1 MQPAQAKIMDS
12 TAVEEVGHATLQI
25 VHDLKNQL
33 NGLKL
38 YATFLRKRLE
48 PQNKSSEEQ
57 EIVGKLIA
65 GLDNAA
71 REMSALVR
79 FARPLEL
86 RQSPQTDLRKII
98 MSVVE
103 VPNRDSGGLELP
115 SIALHI
121 EDAAMLGDFDG
132 PLLVEAFNA
141 ITAEVRNS
149 VSTKSGNTI
158 SFHVHREAEQALC
171 EWQGGKLKSRY
182 QAINNSNGCGTIH
195 TALAAKIIEA
205 HGGRVQCEEH
215 QIRAWLPL
223 TNPNKFIES

>member
-1 MQPAQAKIMDS
+1 MKPAPAKAPETSRLEDL
-12 TAVEEVGHATLQI
+12 GRATLQI

-48 PQNKSSEEQ
+48 PENKSSEEQ

-79 FARPLEL
+79 FARPVEL
-86 RQSPQTDLRKII
+86 RQIPQTDLRKII
-98 MSVVE
+98 MSVAE

-121 EDAAMLGDFDG
+121 EDAAMFGDFDG
-132 PLLVEAFNA
+132 ALLVEAFNA

-149 VSTKSGNTI
+149 VSTKPGNTI
-158 SFHVHREAEQALC
+158 SLHVHREADQALC
-171 EWQGGKLKSRY
+171 EWRGGKLKSRY
-182 QAINNSNGCGTIH
+182 QAISNANGCGTIH
-195 TALAAKIIEA
+195 TALAAKVIEA
-205 HGGRVQCEEH
+205 HGGRVQCDESE
-215 QIRAWLPL
+215 IRAWLPL
-223 TNPNKFIES
+223 TNPNQFIES

>member
-1 MQPAQAKIMDS
+1 MQPATAKLMDS
-12 TAVEEVGHATLQI
+12 TAAEEVGHATLQI

-86 RQSPQTDLRKII
+86 RPKPETDLRKII
-98 MSVVE
+98 LSVTE

-115 SIALHI
+115 SIALHL
-121 EDAAMLGDFDG
+121 EDVEMLGGFDG
-132 PLLVEAFNA
+132 ALLVEAFNS
-141 ITAEVRNS
+141 ITGEVRNS
-149 VSTKSGNTI
+149 VPAKSGNPVSI
-158 SFHVHREAEQALC
+158 HLHREADQALC
-171 EWQGGKLKSRY
+171 EWRGGKLKTRY
-182 QAINNSNGCGTIH
+182 QAFNNSNGCGTIH
-195 TALAAKIIEA
+195 TAMAAKIIEA
-205 HGGRVQCEEH
+205 HGGRVQCDAEV
-215 QIRAWLPL
+215 IRAWLPL
-223 TNPNKFIES
+223 TNTNSFIKS

>member
-1 MQPAQAKIMDS
+1 MHPVKAKMMDS

-48 PQNKSSEEQ
+48 PENKSSEEQ

-86 RQSPQTDLRKII
+86 RQTPQTDLRKII
-98 MSVVE
+98 MTVAE

-121 EDAAMLGDFDG
+121 EDAAMFGDFDG

-149 VSTKSGNTI
+149 VSTKSGSTI
-158 SFHVHREAEQALC
+158 SLHVHRDADQALC
-171 EWQGGKLKSRY
+171 EWRGGKLKSRY
-182 QAINNSNGCGTIH
+182 QAISNANGCGTIH
-195 TALAAKIIEA
+195 TALAAKVIEA
-205 HGGRVQCEEH
+205 HGGSVQCDENE
-215 QIRAWLPL
+215 IRARVPL
-223 TNPNKFIES
+223 TNPN

>member
-1 MQPAQAKIMDS
+1 MHPATAKVMDS
-12 TAVEEVGHATLQI
+12 AAAEEVGHATLQI

-86 RQSPQTDLRKII
+86 RHSPRTDLRKII
-98 MSVVE
+98 MSVAE
-103 VPNRDSGGLELP
+103 LPNRDSGGLELP

-121 EDAAMLGDFDG
+121 EDVAMLGDFDG

-141 ITAEVRNS
+141 ITAEVRSS
-149 VSTKSGNTI
+149 VSTKSGNTV
-158 SFHVHREAEQALC
+158 SLHVHREADQAVC
-171 EWQGGKLKSRY
+171 RWQGGKLKSRY

-205 HGGRVQCEEH
+205 HAGRVQCNENE
-215 QIRAWLPL
+215 IRAWLPL
-223 TNPNKFIES
+223 TSTN

>member
-1 MQPAQAKIMDS
+1 MQPATAKVMGS

-48 PQNKSSEEQ
+48 PQDKSSEEQ
-57 EIVGKLIA
+57 EIVAKLIA

-71 REMSALVR
+71 REMTALVR

-98 MSVVE
+98 LSVAE
-103 VPNRDSGGLELP
+103 MPNRDSGGLELP
-115 SIALHI
+115 SISLHI
-121 EDAAMLGDFDG
+121 DDAAMFGEFDG
-132 PLLVEAFNA
+132 ALLVEAFNA

-149 VSTKSGNTI
+149 VSMKAGNTI
-158 SFHVHREAEQALC
+158 SLHVHREADQALC
-171 EWQGGKLKSRY
+171 EWRGGKLKSRY

-205 HGGRVQCEEH
+205 HGGGVKCDADE
-215 QIRAWLPL
+215 IRAWLPL
-223 TNPNKFIES
+223 TNPN

>member
-1 MQPAQAKIMDS
+1 MHPAKAKNVDS
-12 TAVEEVGHATLQI
+12 TAAEEVGRATLQI

-48 PQNKSSEEQ
+48 TENKSSEEE

-79 FARPLEL
+79 FARPVEL
-86 RQSPQTDLRKII
+86 RQAPQTDLRKII
-98 MSVVE
+98 MSMAE
-103 VPNRDSGGLELP
+103 VPDRDSGGLELP

-121 EDAAMLGDFDG
+121 EDAAMFGHFDG

-149 VSTKSGNTI
+149 VSTKSGSTI
-158 SFHVHREAEQALC
+158 SLHVHREEDQALC
-171 EWQGGKLKSRY
+171 EWRGGKLKSRY
-182 QAINNSNGCGTIH
+182 QAITNANGCGTIH

-205 HGGRVQCEEH
+205 HGGRVHCDENE
-215 QIRAWLPL
+215 IRSWLPL
-223 TNPNKFIES
+223 TNPNQFIES

>member
-1 MQPAQAKIMDS
+1 MQPATAKVMDS
-12 TAVEEVGHATLQI
+12 TAAEEVGHATLQI

-48 PQNKSSEEQ
+48 SQNKASEEQ
-57 EIVGKLIA
+57 EIVAKLIA

-86 RQSPQTDLRKII
+86 RKSPQTDLRKMIL
-98 MSVVE
+98 SVAE
-103 VPNRDSGGLELP
+103 TPNRDSGGLELP

-121 EDAAMLGDFDG
+121 DDVEMLGEFDG
-132 PLLVEAFNA
+132 ALLVEAFNA
-141 ITAEVRNS
+141 ITAEIRNS
-149 VSTKSGNTI
+149 IPGKSGNTV
-158 SFHVHREAEQALC
+158 SLHLHREADHGLC
-171 EWQGGKLKSRY
+171 EWRGGKLKSRY

-205 HGGRVQCEEH
+205 HGGRVQCDAD

-223 TNPNKFIES
+223 TNPN

>member
-1 MQPAQAKIMDS
+1 MHPATVKVMDS

-86 RQSPQTDLRKII
+86 RPSPHRDLRKII
-98 MSVVE
+98 LSVAGT
-103 VPNRDSGGLELP
+103 PNRESGGLELP
-115 SIALHI
+115 SITLHI
-121 EDAAMLGDFDG
+121 EDVAMAGEFDG
-132 PLLVEAFNA
+132 ALLVEAFNA
-141 ITAEVRNS
+141 ITTEVRKS
-149 VSTKSGNTI
+149 VSPKSGNTI
-158 SFHVHREAEQALC
+158 SLNVHREADQALC
-171 EWQGGKLKSRY
+171 EWRGGKLKSRY

-205 HGGRVQCEEH
+205 HGGRIQCEADV
-215 QIRAWLPL
+215 IRAWLPL
-223 TNPNKFIES
+223 TNLNQQIES

>member
-1 MQPAQAKIMDS
+1 MQPARLKVMDS

-48 PQNKSSEEQ
+48 PQNKSSEEH

-86 RQSPQTDLRKII
+86 RQSPDTDLRKII
-98 MSVVE
+98 LSVTE
-103 VPNRDSGGLELP
+103 APNRDSGGLELP

-121 EDAAMLGDFDG
+121 DDVAMLGEFDSA
-132 PLLVEAFNA
+132 LLVEAFNA
-141 ITAEVRNS
+141 ITAEMRNS
-149 VSTKSGNTI
+149 VPATSGKPVSI
-158 SFHVHREAEQALC
+158 HVHREADQVSC
-171 EWQGGKLKSRY
+171 EWRGGKLKTRY

-205 HGGRVQCEEH
+205 HGGRVQCDADE
-215 QIRAWLPL
+215 IRASLPL
-223 TNPNKFIES
+223 TNTN

>member
-1 MQPAQAKIMDS
+1 MDS
-12 TAVEEVGHATLQI
+12 NAAEEVGHATLQI

-86 RQSPQTDLRKII
+86 RQSPDTDLRKII
-98 MSVVE
+98 LSVTE
-103 VPNRDSGGLELP
+103 TPNRDSGGLELP

-121 EDAAMLGDFDG
+121 EDVVMLGEFDG
-132 PLLVEAFNA
+132 ALLVEAFNA
-141 ITAEVRNS
+141 ITTEVRNS
-149 VSTKSGNTI
+149 VSTKSGNPVSI
-158 SFHVHREAEQALC
+158 HVHREADQALC
-171 EWQGGKLKSRY
+171 EWRGGKLKTRY

-205 HGGRVQCEEH
+205 HGGRVRCDADE
-215 QIRAWLPL
+215 IRAWLPL
-223 TNPNKFIES
+223 TNTN

>member
-1 MQPAQAKIMDS
+1 MHPAQAKVMDP

-79 FARPLEL
+79 FARPVEL
-86 RQSPQTDLRKII
+86 RQSPQTDLRKLI
-98 MSVVE
+98 MTVAE

-115 SIALHI
+115 SIALHL
-121 EDAAMLGDFDG
+121 DDTAMFGDFDG

-158 SFHVHREAEQALC
+158 SLHVHRETNQAVC
-171 EWQGGKLKSRY
+171 EWRGGKLKSRY

-205 HGGRVQCEEH
+205 HGGSVQCDENA
-215 QIRAWLPL
+215 IRASLPL
-223 TNPNKFIES
+223 TNPN

>member
-1 MQPAQAKIMDS
+1 MHPAKAKTMDS

-48 PQNKSSEEQ
+48 PENKSSEEQ
-57 EIVGKLIA
+57 EIVGKLIT

-86 RQSPQTDLRKII
+86 RQIPQTDLRKVI
-98 MSVVE
+98 MSVTE
-103 VPNRDSGGLELP
+103 VPNRNSGGLELP

-121 EDAAMLGDFDG
+121 EDAAMFGDFDG
-132 PLLVEAFNA
+132 SLLVEAFNA
-141 ITAEVRNS
+141 ITAEVRHS
-149 VSTKSGNTI
+149 VPTKSGNTI
-158 SFHVHREAEQALC
+158 SLHVHRETDQALC
-171 EWQGGKLKSRY
+171 EWRGGKLKSRY
-182 QAINNSNGCGTIH
+182 QAINNANGCGTIH

-205 HGGRVQCEEH
+205 HGGCVQCDEH
-215 QIRAWLPL
+215 EIRAWLPL
-223 TNPNKFIES
+223 TNPHKFIES

>member
-1 MQPAQAKIMDS
+1 MHPAKAKIMDS

-48 PQNKSSEEQ
+48 PENKSSEEQ

-65 GLDNAA
+65 GLDKAA

-79 FARPLEL
+79 FAHPLEL
-86 RQSPQTDLRKII
+86 RQIPQTDLRKII
-98 MSVVE
+98 MSVAE

-115 SIALHI
+115 SIALHL
-121 EDAAMLGDFDG
+121 EDAAMFGDFDG

-141 ITAEVRNS
+141 ITAEVRSS
-149 VSTKSGNTI
+149 VSTKSGNTV
-158 SFHVHREAEQALC
+158 SLHVHREADQALC

-182 QAINNSNGCGTIH
+182 QAINNANGCGTIH
-195 TALAAKIIEA
+195 TALAAKVIEA
-205 HGGRVQCEEH
+205 HGGRVQCDETE
-215 QIRAWLPL
+215 IRAWLPL
-223 TNPNKFIES
+223 TNPDQFNES